1 MGLMGFLKKLAGIL
15 GFGREDG
22 GHEVVKDE
30 EDDGDST
37 GAGSGDGD
45 KRRADNQPRFRET
58 GLPRKGFGV
67 PVQVAVERSNPGPV
81 LLPCTAGD
89 GGVQGLRWYSKR
101 LRVDE
106 EGDVAEEF
114 LEEVL
119 PDQWTNRE
127 DHNTTLSPSLR
138 LEAKH
143 KTRPA
148 KVRGLMVSSDG
159 KLQHYIEH
167 QGRLLLV

>member
-1 MGLMGFLKKLAGIL
+1 MGFLKKLAGIL
-15 GFGREDG
+15 GFGRDDG

-30 EDDGDST
+30 EEDGDST

-106 EGDVAEEF
+106 DGDVADEF
-114 LEEVL
+114 LEEIL
-119 PDQWTNRE
+119 PEQWANRE
-127 DHNTTLSPSLR
+127 DHNNTTLR
-138 LEAKH
+138 LELKNGA
-143 KTRPA
+143 RPA

-159 KLQHYIEH
+159 KLQQYVEH
-167 QGRLLLV
+167 QGRLILV